1 MKHNELMIKK
11 HKNSYS
17 TLNYV
22 EHLINL
28 AAVVTGCISIS
39 TFASLVGIP
48 IGITSCAAGFE
59 IWAVTAGGTK
69 RYKTIIKRKRK
80 EHDKIVLLA
89 KSKLNTIKV
98 LISKALIDL
107 YTSHEESVLV
117 N

>member
-48 IGITSCAAGFE
+48 IGIRQLSKE
-59 IWAVTAGGTK
+59 REKNMTK
-69 RYKTIIKRKRK
+69 
-80 EHDKIVLLA
+80 
-89 KSKLNTIKV
+89 
-98 LISKALIDL
+98 
-107 YTSHEESVLV
+107 
-117 N
+117 